1 MIKFTILFSIIP
13 IFIYAQLNYFYESK
27 EDSFEVRF
35 PEKPEIK
42 ELKWGG
48 KDENGKDTEMFA
60 RNYKAGELLD
70 NGFAMYDVTYT
81 SKYDGTPIKFTEEQI
96 PAAMEGFLTALMLY
110 LNDSEKIYSR
120 NFMYENKYPALQY
133 KIKCTAMDMPV
144 FKKGFFVLKNG
155 KFISIAIMY
164 NRFNET
170 VYKERYKKF
179 TESFKF

>member
-13 IFIYAQLNYFYESK
+13 FFIYAQLNYFYESK
-27 EDSFEVRF
+27 KDSFEVRL

-42 ELKWGG
+42 ELKWSG

-81 SKYDGTPIKFTEEQI
+81 SKYNDTPIKFPENQI
-96 PAAMEGFLTALMLY
+96 RDALEGYLTGLMSHLQ
-110 LNDSEKIYSR
+110 NSQKIYSKH
-120 NFMYENKYPALQY
+120 FMYDNKYPALEY
-133 KIKCTAMDMPV
+133 KIKCTATDMPM
-144 FKKGFFVLKNG
+144 FKIGFFVLKNG
-155 KFISIAIMY
+155 KFINIAIMY

-170 VYKERYKKF
+170 IYKERYKKF
-179 TESFKF
+179 TASFKF

>member
-1 MIKFTILFSIIP
+1 MRVIILFLIFP

-27 EDSFEVRF
+27 KDGFEVRF

-42 ELKWGG
+42 ELKWMG

-81 SKYDGTPIKFTEEQI
+81 SKHDGTPIKFTEKQI
-96 PAAMEGFLTALMLY
+96 PDAMEGYLKGLMLH
-110 LNDSEKIYSR
+110 LHDSQKIYSK
-120 NFMYENKYPALQY
+120 NFMYDNKYPALEY
-133 KIKCTAMDMPV
+133 KIKCTAVDMPM

-155 KFISIAIMY
+155 KFINIAIMY
-164 NRFNET
+164 NRFYEKM
-170 VYKERYKKF
+170 YKKRYKVF